1 MDTARDPH
9 PSDEF
14 RRSLPLT
21 EAPLPARPDEA
32 LIRRLVS
39 EFYDVAKRDDLLGPI
54 FASRV
59 QDWSSHLPTMEDFW
73 STVVFRTAR
82 YAGRP
87 FEKHEQIAEL
97 TPAHFERWLT
107 LWRAAVNHAA
117 PEPQRAAFITPAER
131 MARSMSERMFHH
143 RSDVPPTL
151 L

>member
-1 MDTARDPH
+1 MRLRSCMDPQQPR
-9 PSDEF
+9 EV
-14 RRSLPLT
+14 RRSLPLA
-21 EAPLPARPDEA
+21 EAAPAAPLAAQADEA
-32 LIRRLVS
+32 LIRRLVND
-39 EFYDVAKRDDLLGPI
+39 FYDVAKRDALLGPI
-54 FASRV
+54 FAERV
-59 QDWSSHLPTMEDFW
+59 PDWGRHLPTMYDFW

-131 MARSMSERMFHH
+131 MARSMQDRMF
-143 RSDVPPTL
+143 DK
-151 L
+151 